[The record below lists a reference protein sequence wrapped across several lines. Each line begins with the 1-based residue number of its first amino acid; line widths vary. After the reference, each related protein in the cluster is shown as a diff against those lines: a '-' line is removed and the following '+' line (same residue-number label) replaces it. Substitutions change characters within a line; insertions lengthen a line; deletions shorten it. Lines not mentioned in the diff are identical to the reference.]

1 MGTLET
7 GWTSRPRMAACLRIT
22 VMACVLMPALI
33 ARAQPDGGGSRGECV
48 PMDADCDSM
57 IGIADAGAFISVLL
71 GDSAC
76 SACAG
81 DLNEDGVA
89 NGDDV
94 QLFVDG
100 LLTME
105 TLGACCDAGGGC
117 VDTASEACA
126 GSWLGAG
133 TTCAMDLCTT
143 GTLTVYRPRHGSG
156 YFPFDR
162 TAVSAVDKLDASRGP
177 GIRLNLPGDAD
188 ASGEDDLI
196 ELVVSVNPPGA
207 AVALRRGDPA
217 LRVWTTPNKVSETEV
232 PFVGDVTDALPIGGG
247 QTTLTLWIEWASASH
262 GIADLELET
271 LDGAITFDVVTLHTF
286 QSIVIALG
294 GESQPTSVPV
304 DPNHGTFVV
313 GRALYAAGYD
323 VFMYD
328 EDNVSSD
335 GSGAVFN
342 EVVDAVGQR
351 GVDRVAIFG
360 YSHGGG
366 STYDLADRLDAQ
378 RAGIGNFE
386 IEFTSYVDGVGNN
399 SDVDTAM
406 ETRRPPSTGLHANH
420 YQHGTLFEDF
430 FLDGGPVA
438 NSIPAPTGLDV
449 ETTPWGSGCT
459 HFEVDDFVQ
468 VRSFIELNLMGALMP

>member
-1 MGTLET
+1 MGMLGT
-7 GWTSRPRMAACLRIT
+7 GWTRRPRMAACLRMA
-22 VMACVLMPALI
+22 VMGFALMPALI
-33 ARAQPDGGGSRGECV
+33 ARAQPQGGGPRGECV

-57 IGIADAGAFISVLL
+57 IDLADSQAFVARLL
-71 GDSAC
+71 GDAGC

-81 DLNEDGVA
+81 DVNGDGVA
-89 NGDDV
+89 DGADV
-94 QLFVDG
+94 QFFVDG
-100 LLTME
+100 LFE
-105 TLGACCDAGGGC
+105 ADEVGACCEAGGGC
-117 VDTASEACA
+117 FDTTSAACA

-162 TAVSAVDKLDASRGP
+162 TAVSPADKLDTARGP

-188 ASGEDDLI
+188 PAGEDDLI
-196 ELVVSVNPPGA
+196 ELVVSVNPPGS

-217 LRVWTTPNKVSETEV
+217 LRAWLTPNKASETEV
-232 PFVGDVTDALPIGGG
+232 PFVGEVTDALPIAGG
-247 QTTLTLWIEWASASH
+247 QSTLTLWVEWASASH

-271 LDGAITFDVVTLHTF
+271 FDGALTLDAVTLHTF
-286 QSIVIALG
+286 QSILMALG
-294 GESQPTSVPV
+294 GEGQPTSVPV

-328 EDNVSSD
+328 EDNVGSD

-399 SDVDTAM
+399 SDVDTSM

-430 FLDGGPVA
+430 FLDGGPVT

-468 VRSFIELNLMGALMP
+468 VRSFIELNLMGAMLP